1 MERRVHRTGVR
12 EFRENLAHWIDI
24 AAAGED
30 VIVTER
36 GEPRVRV
43 TDASAQAFFAQ
54 LVRDGKVRPPTKPW
68 RPLKARVRVEG
79 EPVSEEIFRGHG
91 H

>member
-1 MERRVHRTGVR
+1 MGHDVHRIGAR
-12 EFRENLAHWIDI
+12 EFRENLAHWIDV
-24 AAAGED
+24 AAGGED

-43 TDASAQAFFAQ
+43 TDASAQVFLAQ
-54 LVRDGKVRPPTKPW
+54 LVREGKVRPPSKPR